1 MTELF
6 INVLLPIAVPKP
18 FTYSVSEEFKGFVQF
33 GIRVEVPFGKNK
45 LFAGIVVDVNV
56 EKPQGYKVKNIISII
71 DKSPV
76 ITNKQWE
83 LWKWMAEYYC
93 CNPGEV
99 MNAALPAH
107 LKLSSETQFHLNPFF
122 KDQLPEL
129 SEKEYLVAEAL
140 QVRNSIAINDI
151 RLILELK
158 NVMPIVNG
166 LIKKGI
172 IVSEKE
178 IKQKY
183 TVLKAQFLRLKEP
196 YRSDYET
203 LRYVF
208 DDIQNSEKQTQA
220 LLGYLQKTR
229 SGEWI
234 KLVELLESSEVSR
247 QVISGLVKKN
257 IFEIAEREIS
267 RINSKKVF
275 EEQDEA
281 LNHEQ
286 TVALNQIREYFISKN
301 VVLLHGITGS
311 GKTHIYTELS
321 KDYLDKGG
329 QILYLLPEIALTT
342 QIISR
347 LKKVFGNDIVV
358 YHSRMNNQER
368 VEVWEAVMS
377 GKKII
382 LSARSG
388 LFLPFKDLRMII
400 VDEEHDS
407 SYKQDDP
414 APRYQGRDLSI
425 FMASLYGAKVIL
437 GSATPSIETF
447 KNTKD
452 GKYGYVSLMQRYGGI
467 ELPEFIVVD
476 IKEEAK
482 LRRMQAHF
490 STELIEYLQFSLER
504 KEQAILFQNR
514 RGFAPVIECSVCN
527 WSLECPN
534 CDVNLTYHKSTSSMK
549 CHYCGYNTQ
558 IPTICPACG
567 NLGLEMKG
575 LGTERIEDELS
586 IYLPDARV
594 ARLDLDTTR
603 KKDAVAKLFSDFEN
617 RKIDILVGTQMVTK
631 GLDFDNIGLVGII
644 NLDQLYKYP
653 DFRSNERAFQLI
665 TQVAGRAGRKDKRGK
680 VILQTSN
687 IAHPLLQLILE
698 NDFIGFYEREIEER
712 KNFFYP
718 PYSRLIHIRIRHK
731 SVEIT
736 QKASNFIAVK
746 LREHLA
752 YRVQGPAE
760 PSVSRIRGL
769 YIRELLIKLER
780 KNSLMTESKK
790 LIMQCCFDV
799 TKLTGCSNVRVT
811 VNVDPQ

>member
-1 MTELF
+1 MTEIF

-18 FTYSVSEEFKGFVQF
+18 FTYSVPVELKDFILF
-33 GIRVEVPFGKNK
+33 GIRVEVQFGKNK
-45 LFAGIVVDVNV
+45 LYAGIVVDIAV
-56 EKPQGYKVKNIISII
+56 EKPIGYKVKNIVSII

-76 ITNKQWE
+76 ITHKQWE
-83 LWKWMAEYYC
+83 LWKWMAAYYC

-107 LKLSSETQFHLNPFF
+107 LKLSSETQFLLNPIFT
-122 KDQLPEL
+122 DQLPEL
-129 SEKEYLVAEAL
+129 SDKEYLVAEAL
-140 QVRNSIAINDI
+140 QVRKSIAINDV
-151 RLILELK
+151 RLILDLK

-166 LIKKGI
+166 LVKKGI
-172 IVSEKE
+172 IFSEEE

-203 LRYVF
+203 LRFAF
-208 DDIQNSEKQTQA
+208 DDIQSSEKQTQA
-220 LLGYLQKTR
+220 LLGYIQKTR
-229 SGEWI
+229 TGEWI
-234 KLVELLESSEVSR
+234 KMVELLESADVSR
-247 QVISGLVKKN
+247 QVIASLAKKN
-257 IFEIAEREIS
+257 IFEIADRDIS
-267 RINSKKVF
+267 RISSSIDFEQLNDSLN
-275 EEQDEA
+275 EEQ
-281 LNHEQ
+281 LS
-286 TVALNQIREYFISKN
+286 ALNQIREYFITKN

-311 GKTHIYTELS
+311 GKTHIYTELT
-321 KDYLDKGG
+321 KEYQTKGG
-329 QILYLLPEIALTT
+329 QVLYLLPEIALTT

-347 LKKVFGNDIVV
+347 LQKVFGHDIVV

-377 GKKII
+377 GKGII

-447 KNTKD
+447 KNTRD
-452 GKYGYVSLMQRYGGI
+452 NKYGYVSLMQRFGGI

-476 IKEEAK
+476 IKEESK
-482 LRRMQAHF
+482 FRRMQSHF
-490 STELIEYLQFSLER
+490 STDLIEYLHSTLER

-558 IPTICPACG
+558 IPIICPACG
-567 NLGLEMKG
+567 NQGLEMKG

-586 IYLPDARV
+586 IYLPEARV

-617 RKIDILVGTQMVTK
+617 RRIDILVGTQMVTK
-631 GLDFDNIGLVGII
+631 GLDFDNIALVGII

-680 VILQTSN
+680 VILQTTN
-687 IAHPLLQLILE
+687 IAHPLLQLILA
-698 NDFIGFYEREIEER
+698 NDFNGFYEREIEER
-712 KNFFYP
+712 RNFFYP

-731 SVEIT
+731 SVET
-736 QKASNFIAVK
+736 TLKAANFVASK

-780 KNSLMTESKK
+780 KNSLMIESKK
-790 LIMQCCFDV
+790 FIMQYCLDV
-799 TKLTGCSNVRVT
+799 TKQPGCSSVKVT